1 MKTTYSTEGEYQL
14 TKCVLRSGAIELD
27 LTGMLVD
34 IAIYENMFD
43 QIISGDISVVDTHG
57 IDDCLPLYGNEV
69 VEIEFYTAGVV
80 DNPINITGCV
90 YKIDPAQQLSGSS
103 SGYVIRFADEFLI
116 RSSRTAYRYGHQTEL
131 SNMVTL
137 VYDNTMKDS
146 LTRKKSVDVVKT
158 RGIDHYVGNKVSPLS
173 IIQKLSERSVS
184 VNSEYGYIFFQSN
197 RGFNFKPLEY
207 LYKQEPVTEFINR
220 DAGVFN
226 DVKQKTIERFNAI
239 QSIEISDTNNVFS
252 DRVAKG
258 IHGSRWYSFDMITKS
273 IHVYD
278 YDKTS
283 QFKPQNS
290 LSVVPHMKNQIDPS
304 YDGLHVMEVQANAPS
319 GLTDKSL
326 NVMQLENVF
335 SFRAVITCNG
345 DSTLAVG
352 DVVLVNLPQWN
363 MNRGELAKPKA
374 GKFLIT
380 EIKHVLTKRTYIQ
393 SIVIQKDGFDAEIAQ

>member
-137 VYDNTMKDS
+137 VYNNTMKDS
-146 LTRKKSVDVVKT
+146 LTRKKHVDVVKT

-184 VNSEYGYIFFQSN
+184 VNSEYGYIFFQNN

-226 DVKQKTIERFNAI
+226 DVKQKTIER
-239 QSIEISDTNNVFS
+239 
-252 DRVAKG
+252 
-258 IHGSRWYSFDMITKS
+258 
-273 IHVYD
+273 
-278 YDKTS
+278 
-283 QFKPQNS
+283 
-290 LSVVPHMKNQIDPS
+290 LS
-304 YDGLHVMEVQANAPS
+304 
-319 GLTDKSL
+319 
-326 NVMQLENVF
+326 
-335 SFRAVITCNG
+335 
-345 DSTLAVG
+345 
-352 DVVLVNLPQWN
+352 
-363 MNRGELAKPKA
+363 
-374 GKFLIT
+374 
-380 EIKHVLTKRTYIQ
+380 
-393 SIVIQKDGFDAEIAQ
+393 